1 MRGLNEVV
9 LCQNCLVMNLDTL
22 LLLFATGISTVVA
35 VVASAAY
42 WRLRQ
47 RSISIGAKLDPVSLA
62 LSSVQASDPDTGV
75 LTPKWFDEE
84 LEKACLRCDA
94 SGNQA
99 CVLYLDIDHFRSTN
113 DAYGRNAGDVVLK
126 EVARRI
132 KSDLKTGSS
141 VTRLVGNEFAVLVE
155 LPLEGAKAVAA
166 SLLARLA
173 TPIALPVGEVRLT
186 CSVGIAAY
194 PDQGSRRNIVEK
206 ASVAMRTV
214 KLQGGDG
221 FAEYD
226 QQAADG
232 RRESARL
239 LHDLRCSVERQE
251 LELFYQPKVDA
262 NTLQITA
269 VEALVRWRHP
279 QLGMISPDRFISLA
293 ERYGVIQSIGRWV
306 IEEACRQA
314 KIWRD
319 QGLRMRIAVNIS
331 GHQMHQDDFIEHLE
345 AVLTRTQ
352 TPPSRFTCEITESIA
367 MEDTS
372 ATVQTFRRLGMLG
385 VHVSIDDFGTGHS
398 SLASLKRLPA
408 GELKIDRAFV
418 TDLGVSEHAE
428 FIANMIVQMAHTLK
442 LKVVAEGVET
452 RKQRD
457 MLVDMGCDELQGY
470 LFAKPMR
477 PHDLGLWAARDPGDA
492 EHLFRPSLFSETS
505 KARLE

>member
-1 MRGLNEVV
+1 
-9 LCQNCLVMNLDTL
+9 MNLDTNL
-22 LLLFATGISTVVA
+22 LLLAAVIGIGFAI
-35 VVASAAY
+35 VASLAY

-47 RSISIGAKLDPVSLA
+47 RCRVMRDQLNLVSRKLN
-62 LSSVQASDPDTGV
+62 SVQARDPVTDV
-75 LTPKWFDEE
+75 LTSRWFDEA
-84 LEKACLRCDA
+84 LEKLCLRCDA
-94 SGNQA
+94 SGTTA

-113 DAYGRNAGDVVLK
+113 DAYGRTCGDVVLK

-132 KSDLKTGSS
+132 TSLLAKGSP
-141 VTRLVGNEFAVLVE
+141 VTRLVGNEFAAL
-155 LPLEGAKAVAA
+155 LAMPLDEAKALAGR
-166 SLLARLA
+166 LLVQLA
-173 TPIALPVGEVRLT
+173 LPIALPAAEVRLT
-186 CSVGIAAY
+186 CSLGIAAY
-194 PDQGSRRNIVEK
+194 PEQGSRRNIIER
-206 ASVAMRTV
+206 AAVAMRTV

-226 QQAADG
+226 QHAADG

-239 LHDLRCSVERQE
+239 LHDLRRSVEQQE

-262 NTLQITA
+262 HTLQITA

-279 QLGMISPDRFISLA
+279 QLGMVSPDRFIGLA
-293 ERYGVIQSIGRWV
+293 ERYGVIQRIGRWV

-314 KIWRD
+314 QLWRD

-331 GHQMHQDDFIEHLE
+331 GLQMQQDDFIEHLE
-345 AVLTRTQ
+345 AVLIRTQ

-367 MEDTS
+367 MEDTA
-372 ATVQTFRRLGMLG
+372 ATMQAFSRLGKLG

-408 GELKIDRAFV
+408 EELKIDRAFV

-428 FIANMIVQMAHTLK
+428 FIAQTIVEMAHTLH

-452 RKQRD
+452 QEQRD
-457 MLVDMGCDELQGY
+457 ILVHMGCDELQGY

-477 PHDLGLWAARDPGDA
+477 ASELSQWAVQDSSDA
-492 EHLFRPSLFSETS
+492 EQQFRPSLFSETMEPT
-505 KARLE
+505 LG

>member
-1 MRGLNEVV
+1 M
-9 LCQNCLVMNLDTL
+9 CQNGLVINLDLHWL
-22 LLLFATGISTVVA
+22 LLVTVISTVFA
-35 VVASAAY
+35 VVLASAY

-47 RSISIGAKLDPVSLA
+47 RTIAMSAKLNQVSLA
-62 LSSVQASDPDTGV
+62 LNSAQARDP
-75 LTPKWFDEE
+75 LTHALTARWFDEAI
-84 LEKACLRCDA
+84 KQSCARCDA
-94 SGNQA
+94 SGQTL

-113 DAYGRNAGDVVLK
+113 EAYGRAAGDVVLK

-132 KSDLKTGSS
+132 TSALIKNSP
-141 VTRLVGNEFAVLVE
+141 VARLVGNEFAALLE
-155 LPLEGAKAVAA
+155 LPLNDAKAVAGR
-166 SLLARLA
+166 LLVQLT
-173 TPIALPVGEVRLT
+173 TPIALPAGEVRLT
-186 CSVGIAAY
+186 CSLGIAAY
-194 PDQGSRRNIVEK
+194 PDQGSKRNILER

-221 FAEYD
+221 FAKYD

-239 LHDLRCSVERQE
+239 VHDLRCSVERQE

-262 NTLQITA
+262 HTLQITA

-279 QLGMISPDRFISLA
+279 QLGMISPDRFIGLA
-293 ERYGVIQSIGRWV
+293 ERYGVIQSMGRWV

-314 KIWRD
+314 QLWRD

-331 GHQMHQDDFIEHLE
+331 GLQMHQDDFIEHLE
-345 AVLTRTQ
+345 AVLIRTQ

-367 MEDTS
+367 MEDTA
-372 ATVQTFRRLGMLG
+372 ATMQTFNRLGKLG

-408 GELKIDRAFV
+408 EELKIDRAFV
-418 TDLGVSEHAE
+418 TDLGASEHAE
-428 FIANMIVQMAHTLK
+428 FIAQTIVEMAHALH

-452 RKQRD
+452 QEQRD
-457 MLVDMGCDELQGY
+457 ILVHMGCDELQGY

-477 PHDLGLWAARDPGDA
+477 AHELSLWAVQDSSDA
-492 EHLFRPSLFSETS
+492 ERVFRPSLFSDTS
-505 KARLE
+505 VARLE